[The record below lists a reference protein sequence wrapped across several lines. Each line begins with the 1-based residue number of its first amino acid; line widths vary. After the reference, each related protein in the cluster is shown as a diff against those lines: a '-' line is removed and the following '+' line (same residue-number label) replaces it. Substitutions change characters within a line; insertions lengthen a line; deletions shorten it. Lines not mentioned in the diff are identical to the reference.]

1 MGVSWSWKQK
11 IANNRIM
18 NKRYFLQ
25 ISTVLIGTAFFSRY
39 INWSSESMALSN
51 TEFAVTKTEE
61 EWKSILTP
69 EQFRVLR
76 KHGTEPSHTSP
87 LDKQYEPGT
96 YVCAGCGQALFTSET
111 KFNSG
116 TGWPSFFKPIEGA
129 IATTTDR
136 SFFMTRTEVHCSN
149 CGGHLGHV
157 FNDGPKPTGLRY
169 CMNGVSLEFTP
180 V

>member
-18 NKRYFLQ
+18 NKRHFLQ

-51 TEFAVTKTEE
+51 PEFAVTKTEE

-76 KHGTEPSHTSP
+76 KHGTEPSHTSS

-96 YVCAGCGQALFTSET
+96 YVCAGCGQALFTADT

-116 TGWPSFFKPIEGA
+116 TG
-129 IATTTDR
+129 
-136 SFFMTRTEVHCSN
+136 
-149 CGGHLGHV
+149 
-157 FNDGPKPTGLRY
+157 
-169 CMNGVSLEFTP
+169 
-180 V
+180 